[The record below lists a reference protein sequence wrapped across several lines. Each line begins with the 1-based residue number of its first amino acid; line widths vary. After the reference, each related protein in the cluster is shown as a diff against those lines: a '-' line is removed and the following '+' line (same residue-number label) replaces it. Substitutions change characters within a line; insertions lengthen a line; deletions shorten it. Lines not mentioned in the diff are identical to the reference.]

1 MAVRWRLDTFVP
13 VAPDEA
19 YAWLTDFRADDHDRP
34 AYRRAVGAK
43 PSKKPSTREVLS
55 RDGDKLRLRDRWNG
69 KTWEATV
76 TLQPKDRAYVIEGA
90 YGYRARWWV
99 EENPGGARIRV
110 EGEMAPSGVMKL
122 FVPLFAKGMVREMET
137 DFRGHVADML
147 HELNPGSVPLGG

>member
-1 MAVRWRLDTFVP
+1 MPARWNLDAFVP
-13 VAPDEA
+13 VEPDRA
-19 YAWLTDFRADDHDRP
+19 YAWMIDFRHDDHERP
-34 AYRRAVGAK
+34 AYKRAVGAK
-43 PSKKPSTREVLS
+43 PSKKPSMREVLS
-55 RDGDKLRLRDRWNG
+55 RDGDTLRLRDTWNG

-76 TLQPKDRAYVIEGA
+76 TLLRKDRALLIEGA

-122 FVPLFAKGMVREMET
+122 LVPLFAKGMVREMET

-147 HELNPGSVPLGG
+147 SELNPGSEPIG